1 MPKIINI
8 PDFMEVEILDKNFN
22 FLQTLLLFIKSRILI
37 LIFKYSNGIL
47 FCKLFNLFYKS
58 DGKIYFKDSLY
69 YKKINDRNFYFPN
82 KRITRI
88 AVNHKKH
95 LQKFLQTYCID
106 FVDLK
111 DGDLVV
117 DCGAN
122 VGELALGLKTN
133 CKKINYIGFEPDLRA
148 YKCLEKNIENEDTIY
163 NLALSNVDGKQDL
176 FVDTDGGNSSLS
188 YFGTEIK
195 SKIES
200 RTFDSFKF
208 KNIKLLKIDGEGFEP
223 EILSGCIKS
232 LSEIEYISVDYGNE
246 RGLESSSTIVAV
258 LNFLYDNNFRL
269 IKESD
274 YRKIGLFKNQDF

>member
-8 PDFMEVEILDKNFN
+8 PDFMEVEILDKNYN
-22 FLQTLLLFIKSRILI
+22 FLQTFLLLLKSRILI
-37 LIFKYSNGIL
+37 LIFKYSNGNL

-58 DGKIYFKDSLY
+58 DGKIYFKDNMY
-69 YKKINDRNFYFPN
+69 YKTIDGRNFYFPN

-95 LQKFLQTYCID
+95 LRNFLKTYCID

-111 DGDLVV
+111 DDDLVI

-122 VGELALGLKTN
+122 VGELALGLKIN
-133 CKKINYIGFEPDLRA
+133 GKKINYIGFEPDLGA
-148 YKCLEKNIENEDTIY
+148 YKCLEKNVENENTIY

-188 YFGTEIK
+188 DFGSEIK
-195 SKIES
+195 SQVES

-246 RGLESSSTIVAV
+246 RGLESTSTIVAV

-269 IKESD
+269 IKESN
-274 YRKIGLFKNQDF
+274 YRKIGLFKNKNI

>member
-8 PDFMEVEILDKNFN
+8 PDFMEIEILDKNYN
-22 FLQTLLLFIKSRILI
+22 FLQTFLLFIKSRILI
-37 LIFKYSNGIL
+37 LIFKYSNGVI
-47 FCKLFNLFYKS
+47 FCMLFNLFYKKNW
-58 DGKIYFKDSLY
+58 KIYFKDSFY
-69 YKKINDRNFYFPN
+69 YKTINDKNFYFPN

-95 LQKFLQTYCID
+95 LQNFLNTYCID
-106 FVDLK
+106 LVDLK
-111 DGDLVV
+111 DDDLVI

-133 CKKINYIGFEPDLRA
+133 GMNINYIGFEPDPGA

-176 FVDTDGGNSSLS
+176 YLDTDGGNSSLS
-188 YFGTEIK
+188 NFGTESK
-195 SKIES
+195 SQVES

-208 KNIKLLKIDGEGFEP
+208 KNVKLLKIDGEGFEP

-246 RGLESSSTIVAV
+246 RGLESDSTIVAV
-258 LNFLYDNNFRL
+258 LNFLIDNNFRL
-269 IKESD
+269 IKESN
-274 YRKIGLFKNQDF
+274 YRKIGLFKNQNF